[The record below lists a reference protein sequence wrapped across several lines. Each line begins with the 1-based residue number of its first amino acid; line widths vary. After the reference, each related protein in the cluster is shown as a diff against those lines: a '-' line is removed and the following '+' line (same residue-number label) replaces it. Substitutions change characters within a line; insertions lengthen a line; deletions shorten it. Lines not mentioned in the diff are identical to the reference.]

1 MFILNLY
8 KDTGADSVACNIVI
22 NGRDIAWVKAPGS
35 SEYGSEGSG
44 STVVHLDPGDKVDVG
59 DCHNSGDISYLTS
72 FNGFLLQADPVFS
85 G

>member
-8 KDTGADSVACNIVI
+8 KKTDAGNVWCWIRI
-22 NGRDIAWVKAPGS
+22 NGSGVTYANVPAE
-35 SEYGSEGSG
+35 SEYYSESSG

-59 DCHNSGDISYLTS
+59 DCTNPSNIDNLTT
-72 FNGFLLQADPVFS
+72 FIGFLLQADFS